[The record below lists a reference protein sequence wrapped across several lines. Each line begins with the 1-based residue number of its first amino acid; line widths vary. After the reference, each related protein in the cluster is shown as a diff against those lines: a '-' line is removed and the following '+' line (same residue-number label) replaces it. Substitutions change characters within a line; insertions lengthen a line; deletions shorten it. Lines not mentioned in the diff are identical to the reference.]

1 MEKQTRSAR
10 RDKSRQT
17 EIEQTHPFLDILLK
31 LRYVIGL
38 LVIVIVV
45 TFNLNGSS
53 IGSWDNYVSQR
64 DDGKRRM

>member
-10 RDKSRQT
+10 RDKSREPET
-17 EIEQTHPFLDILLK
+17 EQTNLFLDILLK

-64 DDGKRRM
+64 DDGKNT